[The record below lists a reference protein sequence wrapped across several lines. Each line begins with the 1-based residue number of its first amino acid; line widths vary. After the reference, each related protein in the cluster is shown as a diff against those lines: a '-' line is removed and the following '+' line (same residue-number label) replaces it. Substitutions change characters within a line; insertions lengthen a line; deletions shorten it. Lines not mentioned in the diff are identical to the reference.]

1 MSRVKRS
8 NRLNRSN
15 IGNRQQIEID
25 FGDVNNAFYKKHFV
39 QKKDELTERFREA
52 MNSDYYIERLP
63 ASFIDGLPNFQEI
76 EPLPLKTVPLF
87 SKLIK
92 GDYQKEWTKYD
103 KVNIRAHIQFFTN
116 NLPSFRRYAP
126 TTARDKLDW
135 VVLKHRLLVIEIF
148 EYYKDRK
155 RKSPSTFES
164 RFNAILRIIR
174 IAYGNKS
181 APLYKLFSEIVFQ
194 LHDMIL
200 LDEGSNRLNADEAK
214 KYVNW
219 LDVLKI
225 QKRMEDTFE
234 AMEDK
239 STREAYDYNNDLLLL
254 SLYCL
259 IPPLRNEIKFLEFT
273 RNPKNNKQDYVFVST
288 NMKTIILKFN
298 LVKKLH
304 KKVHFDI
311 TSGRLD
317 NPHLAKIIK
326 QSLTLYPRKY
336 LFTVKNMYPNV
347 NQKASARAMDSRL
360 ISIFFRNGIHNQITV
375 NSLRSSYVSYRF
387 SKRITYNAKL
397 LIAHQMRTSDICL
410 DRSYNKVLDLS
421 PVLKDKKDNKPK
433 LNIIEE
439 VDEMQESD
447 EDDQSRESDESQDSV
462 EEMQESKEDK
472 EMEAEA
478 KEDKQRAKQPDTGL
492 TPYQRKLLK
501 DREYY
506 AKHKETIRE
515 RQNEYKNKKT
525 PFEKT
530 RERILQL
537 LNASSDYSSKMK
549 DSTREKY
556 KFIYDEAKGK
566 WKWQE

>member
-25 FGDVNNAFYKKHFV
+25 FGDVNNAFYRKHFV
-39 QKKDELTERFREA
+39 QKKDELTERFKEV

-135 VVLKHRLLVIEIF
+135 VILKHRLLVIEIF

-239 STREAYDYNNDLLLL
+239 NTREAYDYNNDLLLL

-317 NPHLAKIIK
+317 NPHLTKIIK

-421 PVLKDKKDNKPK
+421 PVLKDKKDKPK
-433 LNIIEE
+433 LNVIDEAE
-439 VDEMQESD
+439 EMQESD
-447 EDDQSRESDESQDSV
+447 QDDESQDSG
-462 EEMQESKEDK
+462 EQMQESKEDK

-492 TPYQRKLLK
+492 TPYQRKLIK

-556 KFIYDEAKGK
+556 KFIYDEAKAK

>member
-25 FGDVNNAFYKKHFV
+25 FGDVNNVFYKKHFV
-39 QKKDELTERFREA
+39 QKKDELTERFKEV

-135 VVLKHRLLVIEIF
+135 VILKHRLLVIEIF

-239 STREAYDYNNDLLLL
+239 NTREAYDYNNDLLLL

-317 NPHLAKIIK
+317 NPHLTKIIK

-421 PVLKDKKDNKPK
+421 PVLKDKKDKPK
-433 LNIIEE
+433 LNVIDEAE
-439 VDEMQESD
+439 EMQESD
-447 EDDQSRESDESQDSV
+447 QDDESQDSG
-462 EEMQESKEDK
+462 EQMQESKEDK

-492 TPYQRKLLK
+492 TPYQRKLIK

-556 KFIYDEAKGK
+556 KFIYDEAKAK

>member
-25 FGDVNNAFYKKHFV
+25 FGDVNNVFYKKHFV
-39 QKKDELTERFREA
+39 QKKDELTERFKEA

-87 SKLIK
+87 SKLIR

-103 KVNIRAHIQFFTN
+103 KTNVRANIQFFTN

-126 TTARDKLDW
+126 TAARDKLDW
-135 VVLKHRLLVIEIF
+135 VVLKHRLLVLEIF
-148 EYYKDRK
+148 EYYKDK
-155 RKSPSTFES
+155 TRKSPSTLEN

-174 IAYGNKS
+174 IAYGNKT
-181 APLYKLFSEIVFQ
+181 APLYKLFSELVFQ
-194 LHDMIL
+194 LHDVIL

-239 STREAYDYNNDLLLL
+239 YTTEAYDYNNDLLLL

-273 RNPKNNKQDYVFVST
+273 RNPKNSKQDYVFVST

-311 TSGRLD
+311 TSGRLE
-317 NPHLAKIIK
+317 NPHLVKIIK

-336 LFTVKNMYPNV
+336 LFTVKNTYPIV
-347 NQKASARAMDSRL
+347 NQKASARAMDSRM

-410 DRSYNKVLDLS
+410 DRSYNKVLNLS
-421 PVLKDKKDNKPK
+421 PVLKDKKTEPK
-433 LNIIEE
+433 LNVIDEDEE
-439 VDEMQESD
+439 MEESD
-447 EDDQSRESDESQDSV
+447 EDNDSKD
-462 EEMQESKEDK
+462 SKDSKDSGEDK

-478 KEDKQRAKQPDTGL
+478 KEDKQRARQPDTGL

-556 KFIYDEAKGK
+556 KFIYDETKGK